1 MDVFIFRSGEPYFC
15 TSSIRINRLVPSRLR
30 YMLEEHDYV
39 IGAIWNSDNIA
50 EIYLLA
56 MDASSDE
63 LATMESLS
71 QSFSCSIHD

>member
-1 MDVFIFRSGEPYFC
+1 
-15 TSSIRINRLVPSRLR
+15 
-30 YMLEEHDYV
+30 MLEEQDYV
-39 IGAIWNSDNIA
+39 IGAVWNTDNIT
-50 EIYLLA
+50 EVYLLS

>member
-1 MDVFIFRSGEPYFC
+1 MYIRNEESYFC
-15 TSSIRINRLVPSRLR
+15 TSSVRINRLVPLKLR
-30 YMLEEHDYV
+30 YMLEEQDYV
-39 IGAIWNSDNIA
+39 IGAVWNTDNIT
-50 EIYLLA
+50 EVYLLS